1 MQDMDNQES
10 SNTQSTGITMVVL
23 AWALILGLMAWW
35 FADFEESQ
43 NNPNQ
48 QISTR
53 SSAVGEQE
61 IVLQRNR
68 YGHYVATGSING
80 KPVTF
85 LLDTGASDV
94 SIPSDLADELGLER
108 GVSQV
113 YNTANGQI
121 TANLTRLDRI
131 SIGEIELYNVP
142 ASINPEKQDDEIL
155 LGMSFLK
162 DLEFTQR
169 GDTLTIRKY

>member
-1 MQDMDNQES
+1 MDNQEPDNS
-10 SNTQSTGITMVVL
+10 HGSGISVVIL
-23 AWALILGLMAWW
+23 AWVVILGLLAWW
-35 FADFEESQ
+35 FADYERSQ
-43 NNPNQ
+43 YNPNQ
-48 QISTR
+48 QIQTR
-53 SSAVGEQE
+53 SSAAGEQE

-68 YGHYVATGSING
+68 YGHYVAAGQING
-80 KPVTF
+80 VPVTF

-94 SIPSDLADELGLER
+94 SIPSNIADSIGLER
-108 GVSQV
+108 GVSQT

-121 TANLTRLDRI
+121 TAYATRLDRI
-131 SIGEIELYNVP
+131 SIGGIELYNIP
-142 ASINPEKQDDEIL
+142 ASINPADQGEGIL